1 VGRGEDVLDVGC
13 GTGNAT
19 LRAALA
25 GGRVTGV
32 DLTPEPFEAGR
43 RPAAE
48 AGVQVQWDEGDA
60 ADLPYAKRSFDLV
73 LSTGRKA

>member
-1 VGRGEDVLDVGC
+1 MGRGEDVLDVAC
-13 GTGNAT
+13 GTGNAA

-43 RPAAE
+43 RLAAL
-48 AGVQVQWDEGDA
+48 AGVEIQWDEGDA
-60 ADLPYAKRSFDLV
+60 EDLPYADASFDLV
-73 LSTGRKA
+73 LSTFG